1 MSLTHFAPATNLLWK
16 YLEETGIDPLP
27 LYKKAGIRPEL
38 LLNPNARISINSV
51 DKLWEQA
58 AEVIEDPCFA
68 IDMAELWHPSQIG
81 ALGYAWLAS
90 TTLRRALNRVV
101 RYAHVISE
109 DLDLEITDT
118 PAGLK
123 LSADLEDSV
132 FTLPQHH
139 DLLLAVLIHMC
150 RFNFGEELLPVE
162 VCLAHPAPAC
172 SKKITDYFRTDIK
185 FDAEQ
190 TSLTLARTDADQS
203 LMSGNREIALMH
215 DEMLMKYMVTIK
227 KGDIIQQIQSI
238 ILENLPDGH
247 VSDKMVAKELNLSE
261 RSLQRRLQERK
272 TTFRILLDSVREMVA
287 KQYIKN
293 PMNRMSDIA
302 FLLGFSE
309 QSAFSRAFKK
319 WTGQSPV
326 EYRDSV
332 DQN

>member
-1 MSLTHFAPATNLLWK
+1 MSLTHFAPATNLLWR
-16 YLEETGIDPLP
+16 YLEETGIDPKP
-27 LYKKAGIRPEL
+27 LYEKAGIRPEL
-38 LLNPNARISINSV
+38 LSNPHARINIKNV

-58 AEVIEDPCFA
+58 AGVIEDPCFA

-90 TTLRRALNRVV
+90 TTLRRALNRIV
-101 RYAHVISE
+101 RYAHVVSE
-109 DLDLEITDT
+109 DLDLEIADT
-118 PAGLK
+118 PTGLK
-123 LSADLEDSV
+123 LSVDLGNSI

-139 DLLLAVLIHMC
+139 DLVIAVLIHMC
-150 RFNFGEELLPVE
+150 RFNFGEELLPAKI
-162 VCLAHPAPAC
+162 CLARPAPSC
-172 SKKITDYFRTDIK
+172 SRRMVEYFRTEIE

-190 TSLTLARTDADQS
+190 TCMILARADADQS

-215 DEMLMKYMVTIK
+215 DEMLMKYMITIK
-227 KGDIIQQIQSI
+227 KGDLIQQIQSI

-261 RSLQRRLQERK
+261 RSMQRRLQERK